1 MVGREASRPGR
12 LGPGIFVGVMGPS
25 GAGKDTLINLAQVAL
40 AGRTG
45 VVFVRRVVTR
55 PSDGSEDHSSMT
67 PEAFVR
73 AAALGAFALSWHAHG
88 HDYGLP
94 AEIDGDIRAGRV
106 VVANISRD
114 VTMLARAR
122 YENARLVHV
131 TAPPEV
137 LAARRAARH
146 RASEAMEEGASRTE
160 RVAVQVGLGPQD
172 IEIVNGGLREA
183 AAEQLVAFLT
193 ALLDGR
199 EADRD
204 CDGVADRA

>member
-1 MVGREASRPGR
+1 MAG

-25 GAGKDTLINLAQVAL
+25 GAGKDTVINLARTAL
-40 AGRTG
+40 AGCPE

-55 PSDGSEDHSSMT
+55 PSDESEDHLSVT

-94 AEIDGDIRAGRV
+94 VELDDHIRSGKV
-106 VVANISRD
+106 VVGNISRD
-114 VTMLARAR
+114 VTVLAYAR
-122 YENARLVHV
+122 FQKTRLVHV

-146 RASEAMEEGASRTE
+146 RASDAGEDGVSRIE
-160 RVAVQVGLGPQD
+160 RVGVEVRLGAQD
-172 IEIVNGGLREA
+172 LEIVNGGAREMA
-183 AAEQLVAFLT
+183 GAQLVEFLR
-193 ALLDGR
+193 ALL
-199 EADRD
+199 ARD
-204 CDGVADRA
+204 